1 MRSEVPV
8 ILLEDD
14 YSVRQSIM
22 NSLQYMGYRVH
33 SFDTPAQFFESDLVG
48 KIPAVLVTD
57 MCMPGMPGT
66 EVQARI
72 RELNPQLP
80 VIFISGESTL
90 PQTIQAMKQG
100 AVDFLLKPFDLQ
112 QLADAIDGAIDC
124 LSAYAEAAE
133 ERAAFLDDYSKLT
146 PREQEVFRLLC
157 QGYGNRE
164 LVSALSISMPT
175 VKQYKN
181 QIKTKLGITS
191 LADIIKMSRH
201 IDGPYVT

>member
-48 KIPAVLVTD
+48 KMPAVLVTD

-112 QLADAIDGAIDC
+112 QLADAIDGAIDR

-133 ERAAFLDDYSKLT
+133 ERAVFLDGYSKLT

-201 IDGPYVT
+201 I